1 MRLRT
6 WLLLLFG
13 SLLICTGL
21 GLSALAHRQARVNLR
36 RSVEQQLEKGAR
48 ATYEPTDLATLR
60 VLGYRIQDSP
70 SWHQYRAV
78 FVTLN
83 GPYQSLLEGTN
94 TQALLRELGT
104 ATVDDGRPWTSSE
117 FDPQAKKGRNADYN
131 ACWQALQGLLRDT
144 GVTLF
149 EESEGSL
156 QLLLLTDKTGSPFLE
171 MRTGLDGKLPSA
183 EDPWVAP
190 EIGADL
196 GSVLKKN
203 SPQAE
208 EGYLRHGDGQVYLVR
223 VQPFSSG
230 GQLVLGRRLDR
241 RFEERLER
249 QSPGGEFRVS
259 QAEQAWEFRGEPL
272 RDALDLY
279 LNHVEALPTVGN
291 PTQPVSNLWEF
302 RSLRSIDAY
311 LRSLTQ
317 GIATLGLGALALGL
331 LGIYLATQS
340 VSTQIARL
348 SQRMT
353 EVGSGTLGDNLPPA
367 GPLEVRQAT
376 ESFNQMIN
384 QLRQK
389 EMLAKMVPKQA
400 REAIEQEQTQGGRVV
415 ARRIRTTIL
424 FSDIRGFT
432 NLSERLPP
440 HEVMKLLDIYL
451 SKMTTVVEQNGGDVN
466 EYIGDAILAD
476 FEDKPEAPGA
486 ERAVRACWQMVQ
498 ALEELRTEGLHPEL
512 QTLRQGLGLHTGELV
527 KGEVGA
533 AHRSKFALIG
543 DTVNLA
549 ARIQDRSRDGKHTGI
564 LLSDDSRQDVSGF
577 EVTLFGDE
585 TFKGKTGLI
594 RVWEVV
600 RPCDAPEKSSAGDGD
615 RGPTGQG

>member
-13 SLLICTGL
+13 SLLVATGIA
-21 GLSALAHRQARVNLR
+21 LSSLAQYQARVNLR
-36 RSVEQQLEKGAR
+36 LSVQQQLEKGAR
-48 ATYEPTDLATLR
+48 VTYERNDLTTLR
-60 VLGYRIQDSP
+60 VLGYRITDSP
-70 SWHQYRAV
+70 SWHEYRAV

-83 GPYQSLLEGTN
+83 GPYQTLLEGSTPDK
-94 TQALLRELGT
+94 LLKQLGT
-104 ATVDDGRPWTSSE
+104 ASVDDGQPWTSSE
-117 FDPQAKKGRNADYN
+117 FNPESKGRNADYY
-131 ACWQALQGLLRDT
+131 ACWQALQGLMRDT

-156 QLLLLTDKTGSPFLE
+156 QLLILTDKVGIPFLE
-171 MRTGLDGKLPSA
+171 MHTSPEGKNPSA
-183 EDPWVAP
+183 EDTWAAP
-190 EIGADL
+190 QVGNDL
-196 GSVLKKN
+196 RDLLKKN
-203 SPQAE
+203 SSAAE
-208 EGYLRHGDGQVYLVR
+208 EGYLRHSDGMVYLVR

-230 GQLVLGRRLDR
+230 GQLVLGRRLDQ

-259 QAEQAWEFRGEPL
+259 DASSAADLKGQPLRNPPYLDHFEPL
-272 RDALDLY
+272 
-279 LNHVEALPTVGN
+279 PQIGKPSQTV
-291 PTQPVSNLWEF
+291 SHLWEF
-302 RSLRSIDAY
+302 RSLNSIEAY
-311 LRSLTQ
+311 LRKLTQ
-317 GIATLGLGALALGL
+317 GIATLGLGALAVGL
-331 LGIYLATQS
+331 LGISLATSS
-340 VSTQIARL
+340 VSTQIGRL
-348 SQRMT
+348 SARMN
-353 EVGSGTLGDNLPPA
+353 EVGSGTLGEALPPA

-376 ESFNQMIN
+376 ESFNQMVH

-389 EMLAKMVPKQA
+389 EMLAKMVPKKA
-400 REAIEQEQTQGGRVV
+400 REAIEQDQTQGGRVV

-440 HEVMKLLDIYL
+440 TEVMKLLDIYL
-451 SKMTTVVEQNGGDVN
+451 SKMTTIIEDHGGDVN

-486 ERAVRACWQMVQ
+486 ERAVRACWQMLQ
-498 ALEELRTEGLHPEL
+498 ALEDLRKQGLHPEL

-564 LLSDDSRQDVSGF
+564 LLSQESRQDVSSF
-577 EVTLFGDE
+577 EVALFGDE
-585 TFKGKTGLI
+585 SFKGKTGLI
-594 RVWEVV
+594 RVWEIV
-600 RPCDAPEKSSAGDGD
+600 RPCSDAPETGAPGDAD
-615 RGPTGQG
+615 RAPTGPG